1 MTAPEI
7 SGVEDGKTYCL
18 TRTITV
24 IDEHLRDVK
33 VNGKRIELDE
43 NNQYVLSGR
52 GKQVITALLSKS
64 WLLEIS

>member
-43 NNQYVLSGR
+43 
-52 GKQVITALLSKS
+52 I
-64 WLLEIS
+64 ISMYFPEEVNRL